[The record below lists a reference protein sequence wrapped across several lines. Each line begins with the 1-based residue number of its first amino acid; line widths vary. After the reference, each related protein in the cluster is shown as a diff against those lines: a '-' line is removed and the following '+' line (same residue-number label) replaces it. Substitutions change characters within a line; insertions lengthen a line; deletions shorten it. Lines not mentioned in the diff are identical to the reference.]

1 MPRFTLIPE
10 VHLVL
15 ERAGQVLLL
24 RRANTGYEDGKYSLV
39 AGHVDGHET
48 ARAALCREA
57 WEEAGLT
64 IAPEDLTL
72 VHLIHR
78 LSDGERLSMFFH
90 ATRWQGE
97 PVNREPHK
105 CSELRWL
112 ARDALPEPMV
122 PYVRHALAQIAGGN
136 AYSEFGWP
144 VAAATHSA

>member
-1 MPRFTLIPE
+1 MVGL
-10 VHLVL
+10 
-15 ERAGQVLLL
+15 A
-24 RRANTGYEDGKYSLV
+24 
-39 AGHVDGHET
+39 
-48 ARAALCREA
+48 
-57 WEEAGLT
+57 EEAGLT

-78 LSDGERLSMFFH
+78 LSDGERMSMFFR